1 MADHGAIQHPLLLA
15 LEQSSLG
22 RAMREEL
29 LLYPAVEVLHILGF
43 VALFAG
49 IAVFDLR
56 LLGLGRSLSPVHL
69 ARVCIP
75 LAGYGLGLAI
85 AMGLLLF
92 STEAT
97 HLAANP
103 AFQIKL
109 VLIACGLI
117 NVLLFHYGPWG
128 NIVAWGETPPRAARV
143 AAAASLL
150 FWAGVVICGRLI
162 AYL

>member
-15 LEQSSLG
+15 LEHSSLG

-49 IAVFDLR
+49 IAIFDLR
-56 LLGLGRSLSPVHL
+56 LLGFGRTLSPVQL
-69 ARVCIP
+69 ARISIP

-103 AFQIKL
+103 AFQLKL
-109 VLIACGLI
+109 VLIVLGLL

-128 NIVAWGETPPRAARV
+128 KIAAWSTEPPRTAKIAAG
-143 AAAASLL
+143 ASLL
-150 FWAGVVICGRLI
+150 FWTGVVICGRLI

>member
-1 MADHGAIQHPLLLA
+1 MADHGAIQHPLLLV

-56 LLGLGRSLSPVHL
+56 LLGLGRVLSPVYL

-103 AFQIKL
+103 AFQVKL
-109 VLIACGLI
+109 VLIALGLI

-128 NIVAWGETPPRAARV
+128 NIAAWGEKPPRAARV

-150 FWAGVVICGRLI
+150 FWIGVVICGRLI